1 MTTTTGL
8 TSEAITNDPAG
19 NNGTVS
25 YVYDPVGNRFSMTS
39 TLSGVPGGTF
49 SYVFPLFSYVS
60 IASQSLASPFGS
72 ASGQPTSPQLVVAR
86 VPATA
91 RSDQHPAPSTFD
103 CKLHTPVY

>member
-1 MTTTTGL
+1 VRREELSSRNVAYGYDNDYRL

-72 ASGQPTSPQLVVAR
+72 ASG
-86 VPATA
+86 
-91 RSDQHPAPSTFD
+91 
-103 CKLHTPVY
+103 